1 MGIKITDW
9 APSDRPR
16 EKLVEKGAA
25 ALSDAELLAILIGSG
40 TRQKSAVDLGRE
52 LLSLA
57 GNNLNSLGRLDIADL
72 RNPFMES
79 VRPGL

>member
-52 LLSLA
+52 I
-57 GNNLNSLGRLDIADL
+57 GRA
-72 RNPFMES
+72 S
-79 VRPGL
+79 CWVRV